1 MTGRE
6 ARRVCGKGVAMRW
19 PPDLRII
26 EGGVSFQGEP
36 KPSRGRPAQAVN
48 PECLWAAFVAAQE
61 RSKRT
66 LALNDGLAAGHA
78 YSAFLKAFIEPA
90 PRGRA

>member
-1 MTGRE
+1 MHR
-6 ARRVCGKGVAMRW
+6 
-19 PPDLRII
+19 PPDLRVI
-26 EGGVSFQGEP
+26 EGGVSAQDEP
-36 KPSRGRPAQAVN
+36 KLSRGHPAEAGN
-48 PECLWAAFVAAQE
+48 PECLWATFVATQE